1 MSNYE
6 VIATGLEFP
15 EGPVVMPDGSIILV
29 EIKRGTITRVD
40 PDNGSVDVVARPGGG
55 PNGAAIGPDG
65 ALYVC
70 NNGGFEWGENRGL
83 TIPGLVADDY
93 SSGRIERIDLET
105 GAVEVVYADVDGVPL
120 KGPNDLMFDS
130 TGGFWFTDHGKM
142 RARTR
147 DRGGL
152 YYGKADGSSVRE
164 ISFPLDGPNGVG
176 LSPEED
182 RVYVAETHQ
191 GSILYWELDG
201 PGELAGSPH
210 GRFLAR
216 PAGRKLFDS
225 LAMDAEGNVSVATI
239 QTGGIST
246 FTPDGEELD
255 FFAVEDPLCTNI
267 CFGGADMKT
276 AFITLSGTGHGPGWS
291 CRTRLWPH
299 RHARQWG
306 SCPPLKVIM
315 SAIADSKPTHW

>member
-6 VIATGLEFP
+6 IIAAGLEFP
-15 EGPVVMPDGSIILV
+15 EGPVVMPDGSIVLV

-40 PDNGSVDVVARPGGG
+40 PDDGSVDVVAQPGGG

-70 NNGGFEWGENRGL
+70 NNGGFEWGEARGL

-164 ISFPLDGPNGVG
+164 IAFPLDGPNGVG
-176 LSPEED
+176 LSPQQD

-201 PGELAGSPH
+201 PGELASSPH

-225 LAMDAEGNVSVATI
+225 LAIDAEGNVSVATI

-255 FFAVEDPLCTNI
+255 FFAVDDPLCTNI

-276 AFITLSGTGHGPGWS
+276 AFITLSGTGKLIRADWPRPG
-291 CRTRLWPH
+291 LVLPY
-299 RHARQWG
+299 
-306 SCPPLKVIM
+306 
-315 SAIADSKPTHW
+315 

>member
-6 VIATGLEFP
+6 IIAAGLEFP
-15 EGPVVMPDGSIILV
+15 EGPVVMPDGSIVLV

-40 PDNGSVDVVARPGGG
+40 PDDGSVDVVAQPGGG

-70 NNGGFEWGENRGL
+70 NNGGFEWGEARGL

-164 ISFPLDGPNGVG
+164 IAFPLDGPNGVG
-176 LSPEED
+176 LSPQQD

-225 LAMDAEGNVSVATI
+225 LAIDAEGNVSVATI

-246 FTPDGEELD
+246 FTPDGEELE
-255 FFAVEDPLCTNI
+255 FFAVDDPLCTNI

-276 AFITLSGTGHGPGWS
+276 AVITLSGTGKLIRADWPRPG
-291 CRTRLWPH
+291 LVLPY
-299 RHARQWG
+299 
-306 SCPPLKVIM
+306 
-315 SAIADSKPTHW
+315 

>member
-6 VIATGLEFP
+6 IIAAGLEFP
-15 EGPVVMPDGSIILV
+15 EGPVVMPDGSIVLV

-40 PDNGSVDVVARPGGG
+40 PDDGSVDVLAQPGGG

-70 NNGGFEWGENRGL
+70 NNGGFEWGEARGL
-83 TIPGLVADDY
+83 TIPGLVADNY
-93 SSGRIERIDLET
+93 SSGRIERVDLET

-164 ISFPLDGPNGVG
+164 IAFPLDGPNGVG
-176 LSPEED
+176 LSPQQD

-201 PGELAGSPH
+201 PGELASSPH

-225 LAMDAEGNVSVATI
+225 LAIDAEGNVSVATI

-246 FTPDGEELD
+246 FTPDGEELE
-255 FFAVEDPLCTNI
+255 FFAVDDPLCTNI

-276 AFITLSGTGHGPGWS
+276 AFITLSGTGKLIRADWPRPG
-291 CRTRLWPH
+291 LVLPY
-299 RHARQWG
+299 
-306 SCPPLKVIM
+306 
-315 SAIADSKPTHW
+315 

>member
-83 TIPGLVADDY
+83 TIPGLVGDDY

-105 GAVEVVYADVDGVPL
+105 GAVDVVYADVDGVPL

-152 YYGKADGSSVRE
+152 YYGKADGSSARE

-276 AFITLSGTGHGPGWS
+276 AFITLSGTGKLIRSDWPRPG
-291 CRTRLWPH
+291 LVLPY
-299 RHARQWG
+299 
-306 SCPPLKVIM
+306 
-315 SAIADSKPTHW
+315 

>member
-6 VIATGLEFP
+6 IIAAGLEFP
-15 EGPVVMPDGSIILV
+15 EGPVVMPDGSIVLV

-40 PDNGSVDVVARPGGG
+40 PDDGSVDVVAQPGGG

-70 NNGGFEWGENRGL
+70 NNGGFEWGEARGL
-83 TIPGLVADDY
+83 TIPGLVADNY

-164 ISFPLDGPNGVG
+164 IAFPLDGPNGVG
-176 LSPEED
+176 LSPQQD

-191 GSILYWELDG
+191 GSLLYWELDG

-225 LAMDAEGNVSVATI
+225 LAIDAEGNVSVATI

-255 FFAVEDPLCTNI
+255 FFAVDDPLCTNI

-276 AFITLSGTGHGPGWS
+276 AFITLSGTGKLIRADWPRPG
-291 CRTRLWPH
+291 LVLPY
-299 RHARQWG
+299 
-306 SCPPLKVIM
+306 
-315 SAIADSKPTHW
+315 

>member
-6 VIATGLEFP
+6 IIAAGLEFP
-15 EGPVVMPDGSIILV
+15 EGPVVMPDGSIVLV

-40 PDNGSVDVVARPGGG
+40 PDDGSVDVVAQPGGG

-70 NNGGFEWGENRGL
+70 NNGGFEWGEARGL

-164 ISFPLDGPNGVG
+164 IAFPLDGPNGVG
-176 LSPEED
+176 LSPQQD

-191 GSILYWELDG
+191 GSLLYWELDG

-225 LAMDAEGNVSVATI
+225 LAIDAEGNVSVATI

-255 FFAVEDPLCTNI
+255 FFAVDDPLCTNI

-276 AFITLSGTGHGPGWS
+276 AFITLSGTGKLIRADWPRHGLVLPY
-291 CRTRLWPH
+291 
-299 RHARQWG
+299 
-306 SCPPLKVIM
+306 
-315 SAIADSKPTHW
+315 

>member
-6 VIATGLEFP
+6 IIAAGLEFP
-15 EGPVVMPDGSIILV
+15 EGPVVMPDGSIVLV

-40 PDNGSVDVVARPGGG
+40 PDDGSVDVVAQPGGG

-70 NNGGFEWGENRGL
+70 NNGGFEWGEARGL

-164 ISFPLDGPNGVG
+164 IAFPLDGPNGVG
-176 LSPEED
+176 LSPQQD

-191 GSILYWELDG
+191 GSILYWELNG

-225 LAMDAEGNVSVATI
+225 LAIDAEGNVSVATI

-246 FTPDGEELD
+246 FTPDGEELE
-255 FFAVEDPLCTNI
+255 FFAVDDPLCTNI
-267 CFGGADMKT
+267 CFGGVDMKT
-276 AFITLSGTGHGPGWS
+276 AFITLSGTGKLIRADWPRPG
-291 CRTRLWPH
+291 LVLPY
-299 RHARQWG
+299 
-306 SCPPLKVIM
+306 
-315 SAIADSKPTHW
+315 

>member
-93 SSGRIERIDLET
+93 SSGRIERIELET
-105 GAVEVVYADVDGVPL
+105 GAVDVVYADVDGVPL

-276 AFITLSGTGHGPGWS
+276 AFITLSGTGKLIRSDWPRPG
-291 CRTRLWPH
+291 LVLPY
-299 RHARQWG
+299 
-306 SCPPLKVIM
+306 
-315 SAIADSKPTHW
+315 

>member
-83 TIPGLVADDY
+83 TVPGLVADDY

-164 ISFPLDGPNGVG
+164 VSFPLDGPNGVG

-276 AFITLSGTGHGPGWS
+276 AFITLSGSGKLIRSDWPRPG
-291 CRTRLWPH
+291 LVLPY
-299 RHARQWG
+299 
-306 SCPPLKVIM
+306 
-315 SAIADSKPTHW
+315 

>member
-6 VIATGLEFP
+6 IIAAGLEFP
-15 EGPVVMPDGSIILV
+15 EGPVVMPDGSIVLV

-40 PDNGSVDVVARPGGG
+40 PDDGSVDVLAQPGGG

-70 NNGGFEWGENRGL
+70 NNGGFEWGEALGL
-83 TIPGLVADDY
+83 TIPGLVADNY
-93 SSGRIERIDLET
+93 SSGRIERVDLET

-164 ISFPLDGPNGVG
+164 IAFPLDGPNGVG
-176 LSPEED
+176 LSPQQD

-225 LAMDAEGNVSVATI
+225 LAIDAEGNVSVATI

-246 FTPDGEELD
+246 FTPDGEELE
-255 FFAVEDPLCTNI
+255 FFAVDDPLCTNI

-276 AFITLSGTGHGPGWS
+276 AFITLSGTGKLIRADWPRPG
-291 CRTRLWPH
+291 LVLPY
-299 RHARQWG
+299 
-306 SCPPLKVIM
+306 
-315 SAIADSKPTHW
+315 

>member
-6 VIATGLEFP
+6 IIAAGLEFP
-15 EGPVVMPDGSIILV
+15 EGPVVMPDGSIVLV

-40 PDNGSVDVVARPGGG
+40 PDDGSVDVLAQPGGG

-70 NNGGFEWGENRGL
+70 NNGGFEWGAARGL

-93 SSGRIERIDLET
+93 SSGRIERIALET
-105 GAVEVVYADVDGVPL
+105 GAVEVVYADVDGIPL

-164 ISFPLDGPNGVG
+164 IAFPLDGPNGVG
-176 LSPEED
+176 LSPQQD

-191 GSILYWELDG
+191 GSLLYWELDG

-225 LAMDAEGNVSVATI
+225 LAIDAEGNVSVATI

-255 FFAVEDPLCTNI
+255 FFAVDDPLCTNI

-276 AFITLSGTGHGPGWS
+276 AFITLSGTG
-291 CRTRLWPH
+291 
-299 RHARQWG
+299 
-306 SCPPLKVIM
+306 KVIR
-315 SAIADSKPTHW
+315 AVWPRPGLVLPY

>member
-6 VIATGLEFP
+6 IIAAGLEFP

-40 PDNGSVDVVARPGGG
+40 PDDGSVDVVAQPGGG

-70 NNGGFEWGENRGL
+70 NNGGFEWGEARGL

-93 SSGRIERIDLET
+93 SSGRIERVDLET

-164 ISFPLDGPNGVG
+164 IAFPLDGPNGVG
-176 LSPEED
+176 LSPQQD

-225 LAMDAEGNVSVATI
+225 LAIDAEGNVSVATI

-255 FFAVEDPLCTNI
+255 FFAVDDPLCTNI

-276 AFITLSGTGHGPGWS
+276 AFITLSGTGKLIRADWPRPG
-291 CRTRLWPH
+291 
-299 RHARQWG
+299 
-306 SCPPLKVIM
+306 
-315 SAIADSKPTHW
+315 

>member
-6 VIATGLEFP
+6 IIAAGLEFP
-15 EGPVVMPDGSIILV
+15 EGPVVMPDGSIVLV

-40 PDNGSVDVVARPGGG
+40 PDDGSVDVVAQPGGG

-70 NNGGFEWGENRGL
+70 NNGGFEWGEARGL

-93 SSGRIERIDLET
+93 SSGRIERVDLET

-164 ISFPLDGPNGVG
+164 IAFPLDGPNGVG
-176 LSPEED
+176 LSPQQD

-191 GSILYWELDG
+191 GSILYWELDE

-225 LAMDAEGNVSVATI
+225 LAIDAEGNVSVATI

-255 FFAVEDPLCTNI
+255 FFAVDDPLCTNI

-276 AFITLSGTGHGPGWS
+276 AFITLSGTGKLIRADWPRPG
-291 CRTRLWPH
+291 LVLPY
-299 RHARQWG
+299 
-306 SCPPLKVIM
+306 
-315 SAIADSKPTHW
+315 

>member
-105 GAVEVVYADVDGVPL
+105 GAVDVVYADVDGVPL

-164 ISFPLDGPNGVG
+164 IAFPLDGPNGVG

-191 GSILYWELDG
+191 VSILYWELDG

-276 AFITLSGTGHGPGWS
+276 AFITLSGTGKLIRSDWPRPG
-291 CRTRLWPH
+291 LVLPY
-299 RHARQWG
+299 
-306 SCPPLKVIM
+306 
-315 SAIADSKPTHW
+315 

>member
-6 VIATGLEFP
+6 IIAAGLEFP
-15 EGPVVMPDGSIILV
+15 EGPVVMPDGSIVLV

-40 PDNGSVDVVARPGGG
+40 PDDGSVDVVAQPGGG

-70 NNGGFEWGENRGL
+70 NNGGFEWGEARGL

-130 TGGFWFTDHGKM
+130 TGGCWFTDHGKM

-164 ISFPLDGPNGVG
+164 IAFPLDGPNGVG
-176 LSPEED
+176 LSPQQD
-182 RVYVAETHQ
+182 RVYVADTHQ
-191 GSILYWELDG
+191 GSLLYWELDG

-225 LAMDAEGNVSVATI
+225 LAIDAEGNVSVATI

-255 FFAVEDPLCTNI
+255 FFAVDDPLCTNI

-276 AFITLSGTGHGPGWS
+276 AFITLSGTGKLIRADWPRPG
-291 CRTRLWPH
+291 LVLPY
-299 RHARQWG
+299 
-306 SCPPLKVIM
+306 
-315 SAIADSKPTHW
+315 

>member
-6 VIATGLEFP
+6 IIAAGLEFP
-15 EGPVVMPDGSIILV
+15 EGPVVMPDGSIVLV

-40 PDNGSVDVVARPGGG
+40 PDDGSVDVVAQPGGG

-70 NNGGFEWGENRGL
+70 NNGGFEWGEARGL

-164 ISFPLDGPNGVG
+164 IAFPLDGPNGVG
-176 LSPEED
+176 LSPQQA

-191 GSILYWELDG
+191 GSLLYWELDG

-225 LAMDAEGNVSVATI
+225 LAIDAEGNVSVATI

-255 FFAVEDPLCTNI
+255 FFAVDDPLCTNI

-276 AFITLSGTGHGPGWS
+276 AFITLSGTGKLIRADWPRPG
-291 CRTRLWPH
+291 LVLPY
-299 RHARQWG
+299 
-306 SCPPLKVIM
+306 
-315 SAIADSKPTHW
+315 

>member
-6 VIATGLEFP
+6 IIAAGLEFP
-15 EGPVVMPDGSIILV
+15 EGPVVMPDGSIVLV

-40 PDNGSVDVVARPGGG
+40 PDDGSVDVVAQPGGG

-70 NNGGFEWGENRGL
+70 NNGGFEWGEARGL

-164 ISFPLDGPNGVG
+164 IAFPLDGPNGVG
-176 LSPEED
+176 LSPQQD

-191 GSILYWELDG
+191 GSLLYWELDG

-225 LAMDAEGNVSVATI
+225 LAIDAEGNVSVATI

-246 FTPDGEELD
+246 FTPDGEELE
-255 FFAVEDPLCTNI
+255 FFAVDDPLCTNI

-276 AFITLSGTGHGPGWS
+276 AFITLSGTGKLIRADWPRPG
-291 CRTRLWPH
+291 LVLPY
-299 RHARQWG
+299 
-306 SCPPLKVIM
+306 
-315 SAIADSKPTHW
+315 

>member
-6 VIATGLEFP
+6 IIAAGLEFP
-15 EGPVVMPDGSIILV
+15 EGPVVMPDGSIVLV

-40 PDNGSVDVVARPGGG
+40 PDDGSVAVLAQPGGG

-70 NNGGFEWGENRGL
+70 NNGGFEWGEARGL
-83 TIPGLVADDY
+83 TIPGLVADNY
-93 SSGRIERIDLET
+93 SSGRIERVDLET

-164 ISFPLDGPNGVG
+164 IAFPLDGPNGVG
-176 LSPEED
+176 LSPQQD

-191 GSILYWELDG
+191 GSLLYWELDG

-225 LAMDAEGNVSVATI
+225 LAIDAEGNVSVATI

-246 FTPDGEELD
+246 FTPDGEELE
-255 FFAVEDPLCTNI
+255 FFAVDDPLCTNI

-276 AFITLSGTGHGPGWS
+276 AFITLSGTGKLIRADWPRPG
-291 CRTRLWPH
+291 LVLPY
-299 RHARQWG
+299 
-306 SCPPLKVIM
+306 
-315 SAIADSKPTHW
+315 

>member
-1 MSNYE
+1 MSDYE
-6 VIATGLEFP
+6 ILATGLEFP
-15 EGPVVMPDGSIILV
+15 EGPVYMPDGSIVLV
-29 EIKRGTITRVD
+29 EVKRGTISRID
-40 PDNGSVDVVARPGGG
+40 PTDGSVEVVAQPGGG
-55 PNGAAIGPDG
+55 PNGAAVGPDG

-70 NNGGFEWGENRGL
+70 NNGGFEWGEARGL
-83 TIPGLVADDY
+83 TIPGLVSDDY
-93 SSGRIERIDLET
+93 SSGRIERIDIET
-105 GAVEVVYADVDGVPL
+105 GEVEWLYAEVDGVPL

-130 TGGFWFTDHGKM
+130 TGGFWFTDHGKT
-142 RARTR
+142 RERTK

-152 YYGKADGSSVRE
+152 YYGRADGSSVVE
-164 ISFPLDGPNGVG
+164 VAFPLDGPNGVG

-191 GSILYWELDG
+191 GSILYWELAG

-246 FTPDGEELD
+246 FTPDGEELE
-255 FFAVEDPLCTNI
+255 FFEVDDPLCTNI
-267 CFGGADMKT
+267 CFGGEDMKT
-276 AFITLSGTGHGPGWS
+276 AFITLSGTGKLI
-291 CRTRLWPH
+291 RTEWQRSGLVLPY
-299 RHARQWG
+299 
-306 SCPPLKVIM
+306 
-315 SAIADSKPTHW
+315 

>member
-276 AFITLSGTGHGPGWS
+276 AFITLSGTGKLIRS
-291 CRTRLWPH
+291 DWP
-299 RHARQWG
+299 RAG
-306 SCPPLKVIM
+306 LVLPY
-315 SAIADSKPTHW
+315 

>member
-1 MSNYE
+1 MTNYE
-6 VIATGLEFP
+6 VVATGLEFP
-15 EGPVVMPDGSIILV
+15 EGPVCMADGSIVLV
-29 EIKRGTITRVD
+29 EVKRGTISRVD
-40 PDNGSVDVVARPGGG
+40 PDNGSVEVVAQPGGG
-55 PNGAAIGPDG
+55 PNGAAFGPDG

-70 NNGGFEWGENRGL
+70 NNGGFTWGEARGL
-83 TIPGLVADDY
+83 TVPGLVPDDY
-93 SSGRIERIDLET
+93 SSGRIERIDINT
-105 GAVEVVYADVDGVPL
+105 GQVEVLYAEVDGEPL

-130 TGGFWFTDHGKM
+130 SGGFWFTDHGKT

-152 YYGKADGSSVRE
+152 YYGRSDGSLVKE
-164 ISFPLDGPNGVG
+164 VSFPLDGPNGVG

-191 GSILYWELDG
+191 GSILYWELSG

-225 LAMDAEGNVSVATI
+225 LAMDSDGNVSVATI

-246 FTPDGEELD
+246 FTPEGEELE
-255 FFAVEDPLCTNI
+255 FFAVDDPICTNI
-267 CFGGADMKT
+267 CFGGSDMQT
-276 AFITLSGTGHGPGWS
+276 AFITLSGTGQLIRTEWPRPG
-291 CRTRLWPH
+291 LALPF
-299 RHARQWG
+299 G
-306 SCPPLKVIM
+306 G
-315 SAIADSKPTHW
+315 

>member
-6 VIATGLEFP
+6 IIAAGLEFP
-15 EGPVVMPDGSIILV
+15 EGPVVMPDGSIVLV
-29 EIKRGTITRVD
+29 ELKRGTITRVD
-40 PDNGSVDVVARPGGG
+40 PDDGSVDVVAQPGGG

-70 NNGGFEWGENRGL
+70 NNGGFEWGEARGL

-164 ISFPLDGPNGVG
+164 IAFPLDGPNGVG
-176 LSPEED
+176 LSPQQD

-191 GSILYWELDG
+191 GSLLYWELDG

-225 LAMDAEGNVSVATI
+225 LAIDAEGNVSVATI

-255 FFAVEDPLCTNI
+255 FFAVDDPLCTNI

-276 AFITLSGTGHGPGWS
+276 AFITLSGTGKLIRADWPRPG
-291 CRTRLWPH
+291 LVLPY
-299 RHARQWG
+299 
-306 SCPPLKVIM
+306 
-315 SAIADSKPTHW
+315 

>member
-83 TIPGLVADDY
+83 TIPGLVGDDY

-105 GAVEVVYADVDGVPL
+105 GAVDVVYADVDGVPL

-276 AFITLSGTGHGPGWS
+276 AFITLSGTGKLIRSDWPRPG
-291 CRTRLWPH
+291 LVLPY
-299 RHARQWG
+299 
-306 SCPPLKVIM
+306 
-315 SAIADSKPTHW
+315 

>member
-105 GAVEVVYADVDGVPL
+105 GAVYVVYAYVDGVPL

-276 AFITLSGTGHGPGWS
+276 AFITLSGTGKLIRSDWPRPG
-291 CRTRLWPH
+291 LVLPY
-299 RHARQWG
+299 
-306 SCPPLKVIM
+306 
-315 SAIADSKPTHW
+315 